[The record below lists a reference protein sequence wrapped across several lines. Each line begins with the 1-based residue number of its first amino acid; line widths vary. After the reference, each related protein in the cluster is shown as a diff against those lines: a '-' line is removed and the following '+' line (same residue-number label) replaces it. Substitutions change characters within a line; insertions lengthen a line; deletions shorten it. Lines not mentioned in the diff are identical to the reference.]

1 MYPDINNKV
10 VLITG
15 STRGIGRATA
25 LVFLK
30 NGAKVVINSRHKI
43 DVQKIVKEFQ
53 KEGYS
58 NCFGIT
64 ADVSEK
70 EGVDNMIKKII
81 KDFGIIDILVN
92 NAGICIGGRIEEVSE
107 RDWNEILGINLWG
120 TFLCCQKVAPVFKK
134 NSKGKIIN
142 IASDIGKSGDNFQ
155 DILPPLSIPYSVSKG
170 GVITLTKSL
179 AKELAPFKVNVNAVC
194 PGIIKTSL
202 IPQQLLKSKRL
213 KRKIPLGKLGEPEDV
228 ANLILFLASDQ
239 SEYITGQAFSVN
251 GGMYM
256 NF

>member
-81 KDFGIIDILVN
+81 
-92 NAGICIGGRIEEVSE
+92 
-107 RDWNEILGINLWG
+107 
-120 TFLCCQKVAPVFKK
+120 
-134 NSKGKIIN
+134 
-142 IASDIGKSGDNFQ
+142 
-155 DILPPLSIPYSVSKG
+155 
-170 GVITLTKSL
+170 
-179 AKELAPFKVNVNAVC
+179 
-194 PGIIKTSL
+194 
-202 IPQQLLKSKRL
+202 
-213 KRKIPLGKLGEPEDV
+213 
-228 ANLILFLASDQ
+228 
-239 SEYITGQAFSVN
+239 
-251 GGMYM
+251 
-256 NF
+256 